1 MSDRCAQYF
10 FDEGCFYEC
19 DVNAGRFR
27 RHPNCEENAWEMYHA
42 PVKASYCDAMFE
54 ACKNER
60 YCHSEDR
67 SAFGDCDPNT
77 DCKPIGEIYADGK
90 DLCETIWGDAFKYET
105 NERDAF
111 TFHFEPGRPNPNDL
125 VLLDVSFPD
134 ACEGIHNGSM
144 VDDCV
149 ASGLLQQN
157 IMRAVRELET
167 MMDEQSTG
175 SGNAKDIAIAGLVFG
190 LVGFMIG
197 AFLIFTTQ
205 CSRGSKSIASF

>member
-1 MSDRCAQYF
+1 
-10 FDEGCFYEC
+10 
-19 DVNAGRFR
+19 
-27 RHPNCEENAWEMYHA
+27 
-42 PVKASYCDAMFE
+42 
-54 ACKNER
+54 
-60 YCHSEDR
+60 
-67 SAFGDCDPNT
+67 
-77 DCKPIGEIYADGK
+77 
-90 DLCETIWGDAFKYET
+90 
-105 NERDAF
+105 
-111 TFHFEPGRPNPNDL
+111 
-125 VLLDVSFPD
+125 
-134 ACEGIHNGSM
+134 M

-205 CSRGSKSIASF
+205 CRRGSKGVPSF

>member
-1 MSDRCAQYF
+1 
-10 FDEGCFYEC
+10 
-19 DVNAGRFR
+19 
-27 RHPNCEENAWEMYHA
+27 
-42 PVKASYCDAMFE
+42 
-54 ACKNER
+54 
-60 YCHSEDR
+60 
-67 SAFGDCDPNT
+67 
-77 DCKPIGEIYADGK
+77 
-90 DLCETIWGDAFKYET
+90 
-105 NERDAF
+105 
-111 TFHFEPGRPNPNDL
+111 
-125 VLLDVSFPD
+125 
-134 ACEGIHNGSM
+134 M

-167 MMDEQSTG
+167 MMDEQSKG